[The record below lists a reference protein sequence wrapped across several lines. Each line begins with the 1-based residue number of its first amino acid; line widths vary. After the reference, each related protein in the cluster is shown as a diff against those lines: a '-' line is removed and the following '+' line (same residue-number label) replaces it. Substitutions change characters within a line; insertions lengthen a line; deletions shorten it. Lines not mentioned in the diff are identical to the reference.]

1 MNSVYPENIGFK
13 LTKQDYSIRPSF
25 KKNNLA
31 KKTII
36 RIYGLSGVGKG
47 KLSTNLSSALN
58 IPNLDTGKVFRA
70 VCFVYLDQQF
80 EQINP
85 DNTMKVFSLLTFK
98 IVNNQLQIIYKN
110 KELLASDLKSTTVDA
125 NITHYSKDPNL
136 RQQTY
141 DLILNLIVNKIK
153 TACLTDARG
162 ASEDYIDK
170 AEAMGYKI
178 IRILVDVDF
187 DTKLSR
193 YYEENKYAKERE
205 LGRTL
210 RADEREKLYKKL
222 WKVMKERDN
231 KDLEISKS
239 GQWQLISPDSAI
251 LDTGEYNI
259 QDGFHLVLNYILS
272 LES

>member
-1 MNSVYPENIGFK
+1 MNSVYPDNIGFK
-13 LTKQDYSIRPSF
+13 LTRKDFSISPSF
-25 KKNNLA
+25 KKNNLP

-47 KLSTNLSSALN
+47 RLSANLSSALN

-70 VCFVYLDQQF
+70 VCYVYIDQKF
-80 EQINP
+80 EEINP
-85 DNTMKVFSLLTFK
+85 DNTLKVFNSLSFK
-98 IVNNQLQIIYKN
+98 IVNNQLQILYKN
-110 KELLASDLKSTTVDA
+110 KELTTANLKSTIIDA
-125 NITHYSKDPNL
+125 NITNYSKHPNL

-141 DLILNLIVNKIK
+141 DLILNLIVNKID

-210 RADEREKLYKKL
+210 RVDEREKLYKQL
-222 WKVMKERDN
+222 WKVMKERDS

-239 GQWQLISPDSAI
+239 GQWQLISADSAI

-272 LES
+272 LGA